1 VLNLDRDTLAVAGAR
16 TVDLT
21 QGRERER
28 LLVEG
33 NEHVL
38 QAGVEILL
46 DHPSQAAQRNRLSGF
61 RQRA

>member
-1 VLNLDRDTLAVAGAR
+1 M
-16 TVDLT
+16 DLT
-21 QGRERER
+21 EGRDREW

-33 NEHVL
+33 SEYVL

-46 DHPSQAAQRNRLSGF
+46 DHAPQAAQRNRLSGF